1 MDAKKIGAFIKMMR
15 EEKKM
20 TIGEFAKAANLESKA
35 IIEYEAGVKKLN
47 SKELTNISKA
57 LQVPLISVIW
67 GEKPN
72 WEQKPAIHRKEKL

>member
-20 TIGEFAKAANLESKA
+20 TIDLESKA